1 MLGTSTLSGPVGLLS
16 LLVAFDLVT
25 GMLFK

>member
-1 MLGTSTLSGPVGLLS
+1 MSGTSTLSGPVGLLS
-16 LLVAFDLVT
+16 LRVAFDLVT